1 MDRDGKV
8 EGVAHLCFQS
18 ADPVAVDRR
27 RPVGEGG
34 MWRDAPCLAG
44 IVLGTPRLDAFADD
58 SGDDGD
64 EDAPSL
70 C

>member
-1 MDRDGKV
+1 
-8 EGVAHLCFQS
+8 
-18 ADPVAVDRR
+18 
-27 RPVGEGG
+27 